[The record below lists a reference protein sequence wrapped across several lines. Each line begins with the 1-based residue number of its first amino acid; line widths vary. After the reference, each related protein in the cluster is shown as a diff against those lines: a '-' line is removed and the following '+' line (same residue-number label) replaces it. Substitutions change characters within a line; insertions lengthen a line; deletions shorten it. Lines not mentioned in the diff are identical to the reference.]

1 MTEFDEFAEQRAQLI
16 NNFANSIG
24 EVEVIPFSEVCK
36 ADRCFCEAINKAGI
50 TVIDGKFRPIPHW
63 ENKGRI
69 DSLPVGREFVCYW
82 VFPEGKVFKIAITR
96 MADGMC
102 KNIISYP

>member
-1 MTEFDEFAEQRAQLI
+1 MYNFDGFAEQRAQLI
-16 NNFANSIG
+16 KAFTDSVGGI
-24 EVEVIPFSEVCK
+24 EIIPFSEVCE
-36 ADRCFCEAINKAGI
+36 ADRNFTEVVAKAGI

-69 DSLPVGREFVCYW
+69 DSLPIGREFVCYW
-82 VFPEGKVFKIAITR
+82 VFPEGKVFKVAITR